1 MFQSIT
7 RSLLFVVCTRE
18 EVSEVKELIG
28 ICKEYSLGLMIELK
42 RKEAAAEKVDPARQ
56 VFFFFF

>member
-18 EVSEVKELIG
+18 EVSEVKELLS
-28 ICKEYSLGLMIELK
+28 IC
-42 RKEAAAEKVDPARQ
+42 R
-56 VFFFFF
+56 FFFIFYFI